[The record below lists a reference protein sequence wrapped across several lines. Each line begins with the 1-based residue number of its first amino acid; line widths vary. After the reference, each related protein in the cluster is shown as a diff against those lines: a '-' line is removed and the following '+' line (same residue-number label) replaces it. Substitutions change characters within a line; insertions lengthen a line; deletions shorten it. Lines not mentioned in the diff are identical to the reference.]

1 MFCPKCA
8 SQVSESESVCPRC
21 GAPVDPSVYTYKRQE
36 SYPDTRYKPSSAPYK
51 YEPPSSSSTSSSSYS
66 SNSYSTKVDRSSSN
80 VRIAEDVPSS
90 GMNIALGYIFAP
102 IGLIV
107 AIVQLVIGKTPN
119 KTTSLFKSIGI
130 AVLASVIMTILW
142 VVATVVI
149 GVSKMSGWGIL
160 VFLLLGL
167 VSLAI
172 FIAGIIIISK
182 MTKKDIIKAQSE
194 QGGVPIGN

>member
-1 MFCPKCA
+1 
-8 SQVSESESVCPRC
+8 
-21 GAPVDPSVYTYKRQE
+21 
-36 SYPDTRYKPSSAPYK
+36 
-51 YEPPSSSSTSSSSYS
+51 
-66 SNSYSTKVDRSSSN
+66 
-80 VRIAEDVPSS
+80 
-90 GMNIALGYIFAP
+90 
-102 IGLIV
+102 
-107 AIVQLVIGKTPN
+107 
-119 KTTSLFKSIGI
+119 
-130 AVLASVIMTILW
+130 SVIMTILW

-194 QGGVPIGN
+194 QGGVPIEN

>member
-1 MFCPKCA
+1 
-8 SQVSESESVCPRC
+8 
-21 GAPVDPSVYTYKRQE
+21 
-36 SYPDTRYKPSSAPYK
+36 
-51 YEPPSSSSTSSSSYS
+51 
-66 SNSYSTKVDRSSSN
+66 
-80 VRIAEDVPSS
+80 
-90 GMNIALGYIFAP
+90 MNIALGYIFAP

-167 VSLAI
+167 VSLAL